1 MIRVVVQDENGKV
14 VSQAVDVS
22 SAVIARPDDPRFACL
37 RFVDPYGDTVFN
49 RLQLAALLEDLRLLK
64 GSSNGGQHEAVFR
77 QIEALVER
85 CQAEPHLYL
94 KLVGD

>member
-1 MIRVVVQDENGKV
+1 MIRVVVQDDKGNEVG
-14 VSQAVDVS
+14 QAVDVPT
-22 SAVIARPDDPRFACL
+22 AAIARPGDARFACL

-49 RLQLAALLEDLRLLK
+49 ALQLVTLLEDIRLLRRL
-64 GSSNGGQHEAVFR
+64 SSGDQHEPVFR
-77 QIEALVER
+77 RIETLIAH